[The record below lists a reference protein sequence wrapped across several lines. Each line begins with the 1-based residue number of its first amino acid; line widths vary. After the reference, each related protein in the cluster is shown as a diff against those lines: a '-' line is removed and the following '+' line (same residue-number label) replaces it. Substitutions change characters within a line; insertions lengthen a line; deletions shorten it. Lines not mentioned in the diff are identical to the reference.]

1 MIEILLILWF
11 SGFNMT
17 ISNDMYKFS
26 SLQECNEKKIIIAKD
41 YGAKDA
47 TCFKG
52 DIIKDKLL
60 DS

>member
-1 MIEILLILWF
+1 MKEILLVLWF

-17 ISNDMYKFS
+17 LSNEIYNFS
-26 SLQECNEKKIIIAKD
+26 SLQDCNSQRMFIAEK

>member
-1 MIEILLILWF
+1 MTEILLILWF

-26 SLQECNEKKIIIAKD
+26 SLQECDEKKIIIAKD
-41 YGAKDA
+41 YGANSA

-52 DIIKDKLL
+52 DIFEDRLENT
-60 DS
+60 